1 MITMTIVMMMALM
14 MSNSMTKTMK
24 ILVMMLVMLLVMLLV
39 MMLVMLLVMM
49 IVMMQVLTIGQ
60 THFRTNVGIWQPS
73 PAAPTRAFR
82 RLDAPTI
89 LCIGR
94 HHCIACHHPDALL
107 GNCIAPTPLTSAHR
121 PQI

>member
-1 MITMTIVMMMALM
+1 MIMMTIEMMMALM
-14 MSNSMTKTMK
+14 MSTSMTKTMK
-24 ILVMMLVMLLVMLLV
+24 VLVMMLVMVLV
-39 MMLVMLLVMM
+39 MMPVMVL
-49 IVMMQVLTIGQ
+49 VMMQVLTIGQ

-107 GNCIAPTPLTSAHR
+107 GNCIAPTPLTSACR
-121 PQI
+121 PKI

>member
-1 MITMTIVMMMALM
+1 MTVERCDDGPLTVVEKEEGPAIADYDDRFGRLA
-14 MSNSMTKTMK
+14 
-24 ILVMMLVMLLVMLLV
+24 
-39 MMLVMLLVMM
+39 
-49 IVMMQVLTIGQ
+49 LTIGQ

-121 PQI
+121 LQI

>member
-1 MITMTIVMMMALM
+1 MIMMTIEMMMALM
-14 MSNSMTKTMK
+14 MSTSMTKTMK
-24 ILVMMLVMLLVMLLV
+24 VLVMMLVMVLV
-39 MMLVMLLVMM
+39 MMPVMVL
-49 IVMMQVLTIGQ
+49 VMMQVLTIGQ

-107 GNCIAPTPLTSAHR
+107 GNCIAPPPLTSACR

>member
-24 ILVMMLVMLLVMLLV
+24 ILVMMLVMLLVMMLV
-39 MMLVMLLVMM
+39 MMLGMML
-49 IVMMQVLTIGQ
+49 VLTIGQ

>member
-24 ILVMMLVMLLVMLLV
+24 ILVMML
-39 MMLVMLLVMM
+39 
-49 IVMMQVLTIGQ
+49 VMMQVLTIGQ

-107 GNCIAPTPLTSAHR
+107 GNCIAPTPLTSARR

>member
-1 MITMTIVMMMALM
+1 MTIVMMMALM

-24 ILVMMLVMLLVMLLV
+24 ILVMMLVMLLVMMLV
-39 MMLVMLLVMM
+39 MMIVMM

-60 THFRTNVGIWQPS
+60 TLFRTNVGIWQPS

-107 GNCIAPTPLTSAHR
+107 GNCIAPTPLTSARR

>member
-1 MITMTIVMMMALM
+1 MNVTNETQYNYDLLSDELLLIGDTYQTPGDTAQYVI
-14 MSNSMTKTMK
+14 
-24 ILVMMLVMLLVMLLV
+24 ILVLML
-39 MMLVMLLVMM
+39 
-49 IVMMQVLTIGQ
+49 VMMQVLTIGQ
-60 THFRTNVGIWQPS
+60 THFRTNVGNWQPS
-73 PAAPTRAFR
+73 PAAPTFR